1 MSKRILI
8 VGGVAG
14 GASVA
19 ARVRRLD
26 ESADITVFE
35 RGPHVS
41 FSNCALPYFLSRKI
55 EKSDNLILMNPTQF
69 KKQYNID
76 TRVENEVIS
85 IDRANKKV
93 KVKNHTDGTE
103 YEESYDELILSPGG
117 EAILPASIEGIGNE
131 NVFVV
136 KNVVDI
142 RKLDDYI
149 QAHGAKNIAV
159 IGGGFIGVE
168 VAENLVEAGFKVSL
182 VEAMDQIMAP
192 YDKELVHVLHKEVM
206 DHGVN
211 LILSDGIKAIKEKN
225 IVLVSGKEVEAD
237 VVVMAIGVKPETALA
252 KAAGLEIGEQGGI
265 LVDSH
270 YQTNDPHIYA
280 VGDAI
285 EVTDF
290 FSGKQTRLPLAWPA
304 QMQARAVANH
314 LYRIPSVNRGF
325 MASSTVRIFDMY
337 AASTGMN
344 EKTLKKEGIPY
355 DYVYVIPQD
364 KVGIMPES
372 YPLFLK
378 VLFDKTSGKILGAQ
392 SVGRHNPERRINIIA
407 TAIAFG
413 GKVQDLA
420 HIEFCYAPVMG
431 TAKDAVNMAG
441 LVGSNI
447 LNGVF
452 KQVPVTKVREL
463 VETNAMIIDVRE
475 VGEYEAS
482 HIKTAVNI
490 PLSEIRDRLSEIPKD
505 RPVYLHCRS
514 SQRSYNAIMML
525 QNNGYEN
532 VYNISGSFLALSYN
546 TYGEVTFEGKENILT
561 GYNFN

>member
-1 MSKRILI
+1 MGKRVLI

-19 ARVRRLD
+19 ARVRRID

-55 EKSDNLILMNPTQF
+55 AKSDNLILMNPTQF

-76 TRVENEVIS
+76 ARVDNEVVS

-93 KVKNHTDGTE
+93 KVKNHANGSE
-103 YEESYDELILSPGG
+103 YEEAYDVLVLSPGG
-117 EAILPASIEGIGNE
+117 EAIMPPSIEGINNP
-131 NVFVV
+131 NVFAVR
-136 KNVVDI
+136 NVVDI
-142 RKLDDYI
+142 RKIDDYI
-149 QAHGAKNIAV
+149 QANEVKNVAV

-192 YDKELVHVLHKEVM
+192 YDKELVHVLHKEMV

-211 LILSDGIKAIKEKN
+211 LVLSDGIKAVKEKH
-225 IVLVSGKEVEAD
+225 IVLASGKEVDAD
-237 VVVMAIGVKPETALA
+237 VVVMAIGVRPETSLA
-252 KAAGLEIGEQGGI
+252 KAAGLEIGEKGGI
-265 LVDSH
+265 LVNSH

-285 EVTDF
+285 EVADF
-290 FSGKQTRLPLAWPA
+290 FTGKQTRLALAWPA
-304 QMQARAVANH
+304 QMQARAAADH
-314 LYRIPSVNRGF
+314 MYGLPAVNNGF
-325 MASSTVRIFDMY
+325 MGSSTVRIFNMH

-355 DYVYVIPQD
+355 DFVYVIPQD

-372 YPLFLK
+372 APLFLK
-378 VLFDKTSGKILGAQ
+378 VLFEKHSGKLLGAQ
-392 SVGRHNPERRINIIA
+392 SVGKHNPDRRIDMIA
-407 TAIAFG
+407 TAIYFG
-413 GKVQDLA
+413 GKIQDLA
-420 HIEFCYAPVMG
+420 QLELCYAPVVG
-431 TAKDAVNMAG
+431 TAKDALNMAG
-441 LVGSNI
+441 LVGTNI
-447 LNGVF
+447 LTGVF
-452 KQVPVTKVREL
+452 KQVPITQVREL
-463 VETNAMIIDVRE
+463 VESNAMIIDVRE
-475 VGEYEAS
+475 VREYEAS

-490 PLSEIRDRLSEIPKD
+490 PLSEIRERVNEIPKD
-505 RPVYLHCRS
+505 KPVYLHCRS
-514 SQRSYNAIMML
+514 SQRSYNAIRML
-525 QNNGYEN
+525 QNIGYEN

-546 TYGEVTFEGKENILT
+546 TYGEVTFEGKEDILT